1 MESLTTQKKNKM
13 NLVINEEQQ
22 MLKTSAKEF
31 LKNKAPIE
39 ALRKL
44 RDSNDP
50 NGYDTQ
56 LWKEMA
62 EMGWASLN
70 ITEAYGGMDFGFVGF
85 GQVLEEM
92 GRTLVASPMVSTC
105 LVGTSIINFGGN
117 TMQKENYL
125 PRIADGSIL
134 LSLASEE
141 SNAHRPFEVATQYS
155 KTESG
160 FSISGKK
167 VFVLDGNVADHFIVT
182 TTDADNNGITLFI
195 VDAKSEGITVEKKI
209 MMDSRNAAIVT
220 FENVKVTEAD
230 LIGAEGKGKKTLE
243 KALDIARI
251 GLSAEMLGSMQEA
264 FDRTIAYLKER
275 KQFGVVI
282 GTFQALQH
290 RAAHMYCEIQICK
303 SLVIKALQAID
314 TDSPMLPYMASMTK
328 SKVGETLQLVTNE
341 GIQLFA
347 GIGMTDDEE
356 IGFFMK
362 RARVAQQ
369 TFGDYNYHLDRFAS
383 LSGF

>member
-1 MESLTTQKKNKM
+1 M
-13 NLVINEEQQ
+13 NVVINEEQQ

-31 LKNKAPIE
+31 LKSKAPIE

-50 NGYDTQ
+50 KGYDPT

-70 ITEAYGGMDFGFVGF
+70 IPEAYGGMNFGFVGF
-85 GQVLEEM
+85 GQILEEM
-92 GRTLVASPMVSTC
+92 GRTLVASPIISTC
-105 LVGTSIINFGGN
+105 LVGSSIINFGGS
-117 TMQKENYL
+117 TMQKENFL

-141 SNAHRPFEVATQYS
+141 SNAHKPLKVSTQYA
-155 KTESG
+155 KTDNG
-160 FSISGKK
+160 YSISGKK
-167 VFVLDGNVADHFIVT
+167 NFVIDGNIADYFIVT
-182 TTDADNNGITLFI
+182 ATDAEKNGISLFI
-195 VDAKSEGITVEKKI
+195 VDAKSEGISVEKKI
-209 MMDSRNAAIVT
+209 MMDSRNAAVVT
-220 FENVKVTEAD
+220 FENVKATNAD
-230 LIGAEGKGKKTLE
+230 LIGEEGKGIKTLE
-243 KALDIARI
+243 KALDIGRI

-290 RAAHMYCEIQICK
+290 RAAQMYCEIELCK
-303 SLVIKALQAID
+303 SLVIKSLQAID

-328 SKVGETLQLVTNE
+328 SKIGEVLQLITNE
-341 GIQLFA
+341 SIQLFG

-369 TFGDYNYHLDRFAS
+369 TFGDYNYHLDRFAR

>member
-1 MESLTTQKKNKM
+1 M

-31 LKNKAPIE
+31 LKNRAPVE

-44 RDSNDP
+44 RDSN
-50 NGYDTQ
+50 NSKGYDPQ

-70 ITEAYGGMDFGFVGF
+70 IPEAYGGMDFGFVGF

-92 GRTLVASPMVSTC
+92 GRTLVATPMVSTC

-125 PRIADGSIL
+125 PRIAEGNIL
-134 LSLASEE
+134 VSLASEE
-141 SNAHRPFEVATQYS
+141 SNSHQPLKISTQYS
-155 KTESG
+155 KTEDG

-167 VFVLDGNVADHFIVT
+167 VFVLDGNVADYFVVT
-182 TTDADNNGITLFI
+182 ATDLDKNGITLFI
-195 VDAKSEGITVEKKI
+195 IDAKTEGITIEKKI

-220 FENVKVTEAD
+220 FDNVKVSD
-230 LIGAEGKGKKTLE
+230 IDMIGEEGKGKRTLE

-290 RAAHMYCEIQICK
+290 RAADMYCEIQVCK

-314 TDSPMLPYMASMTK
+314 TDSPMLPYIASMTK

-341 GIQLFA
+341 GIQLFG

-369 TFGDYNYHLDRFAS
+369 TFGDYNYHLDRFAT

>member
-1 MESLTTQKKNKM
+1 M

-70 ITEAYGGMDFGFVGF
+70 IPEAYGGMDFGFVGF

-141 SNAHRPFEVATQYS
+141 SNAHRPFKVATQYS

-369 TFGDYNYHLDRFAS
+369 TFGDYNYHLDRFAN

>member
-1 MESLTTQKKNKM
+1 M

-31 LKNKAPIE
+31 LKNRAPIE

-44 RDSNDP
+44 RDSKDP
-50 NGYDTQ
+50 NGYDPQ

-70 ITEAYGGMDFGFVGF
+70 IPEAYGGMDFGFVGF

-117 TMQKENYL
+117 TMQKENFL

-141 SNAHRPFEVATQYS
+141 SNAHRPLKVTTQYS
-155 KTESG
+155 KTDDG
-160 FSISGKK
+160 YSISGKK
-167 VFVLDGNVADHFIVT
+167 VFVLDGNVADYFIVT
-182 TTDADNNGITLFI
+182 TTDADSQGITLFI
-195 VDAKSEGITVEKKI
+195 VDAKSEGITVEKKL
-209 MMDSRNAAIVT
+209 MMDSRNAAVVT
-220 FENVKVTEAD
+220 FDNVKVSEAD
-230 LIGAEGKGKKTLE
+230 MIGEEGKGKRTLE

-290 RAAHMYCEIQICK
+290 RAAIMYSEIELCK

-328 SKVGETLQLVTNE
+328 SKVGEALQLVTNE
-341 GIQLFA
+341 GIQLFG

-369 TFGDYNYHLDRFAS
+369 TFGDYNYHLDRFAT

>member
-1 MESLTTQKKNKM
+1 M

-31 LKNKAPIE
+31 LKNRAPIG

-44 RDSNDP
+44 RDSNDAK
-50 NGYDTQ
+50 GYDPQ

-70 ITEAYGGMDFGFVGF
+70 IPEAYGGMDFGFVGF

-117 TMQKENYL
+117 TMQKENFL
-125 PRIADGSIL
+125 PRIAEGKIL
-134 LSLASEE
+134 MSLASEE
-141 SNAHRPFEVATQYS
+141 SNAHRPLKVSTQYS
-155 KTESG
+155 KTDEG

-167 VFVLDGNVADHFIVT
+167 VFVLDGNVADYFIVT
-182 TTDADNNGITLFI
+182 TTDANNATANGITLFI
-195 VDAKSEGITVEKKI
+195 VDAKSAGITVEKKI
-209 MMDSRNAAIVT
+209 MMDSRNAAVVT
-220 FENVKVTEAD
+220 FDNVKATEAD
-230 LIGAEGKGKKTLE
+230 LIGEEGKGKKTLE

-264 FDRTIAYLKER
+264 FDRTVAYLKER

-290 RAAHMYCEIQICK
+290 RAAVMYSEIELCK

-341 GIQLFA
+341 GIQLFG

-369 TFGDYNYHLDRFAS
+369 TFGDYNYHLDRFAT

>member
-1 MESLTTQKKNKM
+1 M

-31 LKNKAPIE
+31 LKNRAPIE

-44 RDSNDP
+44 RDSKDP
-50 NGYDTQ
+50 KGYDPQ

-70 ITEAYGGMDFGFVGF
+70 IPEAYGGMDFGFVGF

-117 TMQKENYL
+117 TMQKENFL
-125 PRIADGSIL
+125 PRIAEGSIL

-141 SNAHRPFEVATQYS
+141 SNAHRPLKVSTQYS
-155 KTESG
+155 KTDDG
-160 FSISGKK
+160 YSISGKK
-167 VFVLDGNVADHFIVT
+167 VFVLDGNVADYFVVT
-182 TTDADNNGITLFI
+182 TTDASNASANGITLFI
-195 VDAKSEGITVEKKI
+195 VDAKSEGITIEKKI

-220 FENVKVTEAD
+220 FDNVKATEAD
-230 LIGAEGKGKKTLE
+230 LIGEEGKGKKTLE

-264 FDRTIAYLKER
+264 FDRTISYLKER

-282 GTFQALQH
+282 GTFQSLQH
-290 RAAHMYCEIQICK
+290 RAAQMYCEIQLCK
-303 SLVIKALQAID
+303 SLVIKSLQAID

-328 SKVGETLQLVTNE
+328 SKVGEVLQLITNE
-341 GIQLFA
+341 GIQLFG

-369 TFGDYNYHLDRFAS
+369 TFGDYNYHLDRFAR

>member
-1 MESLTTQKKNKM
+1 M

-50 NGYDTQ
+50 KGYDAQ

-70 ITEAYGGMDFGFVGF
+70 IPEAYGGMDFGFVGF

-141 SNAHRPFEVATQYS
+141 SNAHRPFKVSTKFS
-155 KTESG
+155 KTDDG
-160 FSISGKK
+160 YSISGKK
-167 VFVLDGNVADHFIVT
+167 VFVLDGNVADYFIVT
-182 TTDADNNGITLFI
+182 ATDDEKSGITLFI
-195 VDAKSEGITVEKKI
+195 VDAKSKGITVEKKI

-220 FENVKVTEAD
+220 FENVKVTEAEM
-230 LIGAEGKGKKTLE
+230 IGDEGKGKKVLE

-264 FDRTIAYLKER
+264 FDRTVAYLKER

-290 RAAHMYCEIQICK
+290 RAAIMYCEIQLCK

-314 TDSPMLPYMASMTK
+314 SDSPMLSFIASMTK
-328 SKVGETLQLVTNE
+328 SKVGEALQLITNE
-341 GIQLFA
+341 GIQLFG

-369 TFGDYNYHLDRFAS
+369 TFGDYNYHLDRFAR

>member
-1 MESLTTQKKNKM
+1 M

-31 LKNKAPIE
+31 LKNRAPVE

-50 NGYDTQ
+50 KGFDAQ

-70 ITEAYGGMDFGFVGF
+70 IPEAYGGMDFGFVGF

-92 GRTLVASPMVSTC
+92 GRTLVATPMVSTC

-117 TMQKENYL
+117 TMQKEKYL
-125 PRIADGSIL
+125 PRIAEGSIL
-134 LSLASEE
+134 VSLASEE
-141 SNAHRPFEVATQYS
+141 SNAHRPLKVSTQFS
-155 KTESG
+155 KTDDG
-160 FSISGKK
+160 YSISGKK
-167 VFVLDGNVADHFIVT
+167 VFVLDGNVADYFVVT
-182 TTDADNNGITLFI
+182 TTDADKNGITLFI
-195 VDAKSEGITVEKKI
+195 VDAKTEGITVEKKL
-209 MMDSRNAAIVT
+209 MMDSRNAAVVT
-220 FENVKVTEAD
+220 FDNVKVSETGM
-230 LIGAEGKGKKTLE
+230 IGEEGKGKKTLE

-264 FDRTIAYLKER
+264 FDRTVAYLKER

-290 RAAHMYCEIQICK
+290 RAADMYCEIQLCK

-314 TDSPMLPYMASMTK
+314 TNSPMLPYMASMTK

-341 GIQLFA
+341 GIQLFG

-369 TFGDYNYHLDRFAS
+369 TFGDYNYHLDRFAT

>member
-1 MESLTTQKKNKM
+1 M

-31 LKNKAPIE
+31 LKNRAPVE

-50 NGYDTQ
+50 KGYDPQ

-70 ITEAYGGMDFGFVGF
+70 IPEAYGGMDFGFVGL

-105 LVGTSIINFGGN
+105 LVGTSIINLGGN
-117 TMQKENYL
+117 TLQKENFL
-125 PRIADGSIL
+125 PQIAEGNIL

-141 SNAHRPFEVATQYS
+141 SNAHRPLKVSTQYS
-155 KTESG
+155 KTANG
-160 FSISGKK
+160 YSISGKK
-167 VFVLDGNVADHFIVT
+167 VFVLDGNIADYFIVT
-182 TTDADNNGITLFI
+182 TTDAEKNGITLFI
-195 VDAKSEGITVEKKI
+195 VDAKAEGITVEKKI
-209 MMDSRNAAIVT
+209 MMDSRNAATVT
-220 FENVKVTEAD
+220 FDNVKVTEAGM
-230 LIGAEGKGKKTLE
+230 IGEEGKGKKTLE

-264 FDRTIAYLKER
+264 FDRTVAYLKER

-290 RAAHMYCEIQICK
+290 RAANMYCEIQLCK

-314 TDSPMLPYMASMTK
+314 TDSPMLTYMASMTK

-341 GIQLFA
+341 GIQLFG

-369 TFGDYNYHLDRFAS
+369 TFGDYNYHLDRFAT

>member
-1 MESLTTQKKNKM
+1 M

-22 MLKTSAKEF
+22 MLKTSAKEY
-31 LKNKAPIE
+31 LKEKSPVE

-44 RDSNDP
+44 RDSDDP
-50 NGYDTQ
+50 NGFDSL

-70 ITEAYGGMDFGFVGF
+70 IPEAYGGMDFGYVGF

-105 LVGTSIINFGGN
+105 LVGATLINLGGDV
-117 TMQKENYL
+117 MQKETYL
-125 PRIADGSIL
+125 PQIADGSIL
-134 LSLASEE
+134 LSLAMEE
-141 SNAHRPFEVATQYS
+141 GNAHRPFEVATQFS
-155 KTESG
+155 KTDNG
-160 FSISGKK
+160 YSISGKK
-167 VFVLDGNVADHFIVT
+167 TFVLDGHVANHFIVT
-182 TTDADNNGITLFI
+182 ATDADSADANGLTLFI
-195 VDAKSEGITVEKKI
+195 VDANSDGITVERKK
-209 MMDSRNAAIVT
+209 MMDSRNAATVT
-220 FENVKVTEAD
+220 FENVVVKESDV
-230 LIGAEGKGKKTLE
+230 IGEIGKGKKVLE
-243 KALDIARI
+243 KTLDIARI
-251 GLSAEMLGSMQEA
+251 GLSAEMLGGMQEA
-264 FDRTIAYLKER
+264 FDRTVAYLKER

-290 RAAHMYCEIQICK
+290 RAAHMYCEIQNCK

-314 TDSPMLPYMASMTK
+314 TDNPMMPFMASMVK
-328 SKVGETLQLVTNE
+328 SKVGETSQLITNE
-341 GIQLFA
+341 AIQLFG

-383 LSGF
+383 MSGF

>member
-1 MESLTTQKKNKM
+1 M

-31 LKNKAPIE
+31 LKNRAPVE

-50 NGYDTQ
+50 KGYDAQ

-70 ITEAYGGMDFGFVGF
+70 IPEAYGGMDFGFVGF

-92 GRTLVASPMVSTC
+92 GRTLVATPMVSTC

-125 PRIADGSIL
+125 PRIAEGSIL
-134 LSLASEE
+134 VSLASEE
-141 SNAHRPFEVATQYS
+141 SNAHRPLKVSTQFS
-155 KTESG
+155 KTDDG
-160 FSISGKK
+160 YSISGKK
-167 VFVLDGNVADHFIVT
+167 VFVLDGNVADYFVVT
-182 TTDADNNGITLFI
+182 TTDADKNGITLFI
-195 VDAKSEGITVEKKI
+195 VDAKTEGITVEKKI
-209 MMDSRNAAIVT
+209 MMDSRNAAVVT
-220 FENVKVTEAD
+220 FDNVKVSETGM
-230 LIGAEGKGKKTLE
+230 IGEEGKGDKTLE

-264 FDRTIAYLKER
+264 FDRTVAYLKER

-290 RAAHMYCEIQICK
+290 RAADMYCEIQLCK

-314 TDSPMLPYMASMTK
+314 TNSPMLPYMASMTK

-341 GIQLFA
+341 GIQLFG

-369 TFGDYNYHLDRFAS
+369 TFGDYNYHLNRFAT

>member
-1 MESLTTQKKNKM
+1 
-13 NLVINEEQQ
+13 

-31 LKNKAPIE
+31 LKNRAPVE

-50 NGYDTQ
+50 KGYDPQ

-70 ITEAYGGMDFGFVGF
+70 IPEAYGGMDFGFVGF

-117 TMQKENYL
+117 TFQKENFL
-125 PRIADGSIL
+125 PRIAEGSIL
-134 LSLASEE
+134 VSLASEE
-141 SNAHRPFEVATQYS
+141 SNAHRPLKVSTQYS
-155 KTESG
+155 KTEDG
-160 FSISGKK
+160 YSISGKK
-167 VFVLDGNVADHFIVT
+167 VFVLDGHVADYFVVT
-182 TTDADNNGITLFI
+182 TTDAEKNGITLFT
-195 VDAKSEGITVEKKI
+195 VDAKSEGITVERKK
-209 MMDSRNAAIVT
+209 MMDSRNAAVVT
-220 FENVKVTEAD
+220 FDNVKVAEAD
-230 LIGAEGKGKKTLE
+230 MIGKEGKGKKTLE

-264 FDRTIAYLKER
+264 FDRTVAYLKER

-290 RAAHMYCEIQICK
+290 RAADMYCEIQLCK
-303 SLVIKALQAID
+303 SLVIKSLQAID

-328 SKVGETLQLVTNE
+328 SKVGKTLQRVTNE
-341 GIQLFA
+341 GIQLFG

-369 TFGDYNYHLDRFAS
+369 TFGDYNYHLDRFAT
-383 LSGF
+383 LNGF

>member
-1 MESLTTQKKNKM
+1 M

-31 LKNKAPIE
+31 LKNRAPIE

-50 NGYDTQ
+50 KGYDPQ
-56 LWKEMA
+56 LWKDMA

-70 ITEAYGGMDFGFVGF
+70 IPEAYGGMDFGFVGF

-117 TMQKENYL
+117 TMQKEKFL
-125 PRIADGSIL
+125 PRIAEGSIL

-141 SNAHRPFEVATQYS
+141 SNAHRPLKVSTQYS
-155 KTESG
+155 NTDDG

-167 VFVLDGNVADHFIVT
+167 VFVLDGNVANYFIVT
-182 TTDADNNGITLFI
+182 ATDADNATANGITLFI
-195 VDAKSEGITVEKKI
+195 VDAKSEGITVEKKK
-209 MMDSRNAAIVT
+209 MMDSRNAAVVT
-220 FENVKVTEAD
+220 FENVKATSTD
-230 LIGAEGKGKKTLE
+230 LIGEEGKGEKTLE

-290 RAAHMYCEIQICK
+290 RAAQMYCEIQLCK

-341 GIQLFA
+341 GIQLFG

-356 IGFFMK
+356 IGFFLK

-369 TFGDYNYHLDRFAS
+369 TFGDYNYHLNRFAT

>member
-1 MESLTTQKKNKM
+1 M

-44 RDSNDP
+44 RDSNNP
-50 NGYDTQ
+50 NGYDSQ

-70 ITEAYGGMDFGFVGF
+70 IPEAYGGMDFGFVGL

-117 TMQKENYL
+117 TMQKENFL
-125 PRIADGSIL
+125 PRIADGNIL

-141 SNAHRPFEVATQYS
+141 SNAHRPLKVSTQYS
-155 KTESG
+155 KTDNG

-167 VFVLDGNVADHFIVT
+167 VFVLDGNVADYFIVT
-182 TTDADNNGITLFI
+182 ATDTDNNGITLFI
-195 VDAKSEGITVEKKI
+195 VDAKSDGITVEKKI
-209 MMDSRNAAIVT
+209 MMDSRNAAVVT
-220 FENVKVTEAD
+220 FENVKATDAD
-230 LIGAEGKGKKTLE
+230 LIGEEGKGKKTLE

-290 RAAHMYCEIQICK
+290 RAAEMYCEIQLCK
-303 SLVIKALQAID
+303 SLVIKSLQAID

-328 SKVGETLQLVTNE
+328 SKVGEALQLITNE
-341 GIQLFA
+341 GIQLFG

-369 TFGDYNYHLDRFAS
+369 TFGDYNYHLDRFAR

>member
-1 MESLTTQKKNKM
+1 M

-31 LKNKAPIE
+31 LKNRAPVE

-50 NGYDTQ
+50 KGYDPQ

-70 ITEAYGGMDFGFVGF
+70 IPEAYGGMDFGYVGF

-105 LVGTSIINFGGN
+105 LVGSSIINLGGN
-117 TMQKENYL
+117 TMQKEKYL
-125 PRIADGSIL
+125 PRIAEGSIL

-141 SNAHRPFEVATQYS
+141 SNAHRPLKVSTQYS
-155 KTESG
+155 KTADG

-167 VFVLDGNVADHFIVT
+167 VFVLDGNVADYFIVT
-182 TTDADNNGITLFI
+182 TTDIEKNGITLFI
-195 VDAKSEGITVEKKI
+195 VDAKSTGITVEKKL
-209 MMDSRNAAIVT
+209 MMDSRNAAVVT
-220 FENVKVTEAD
+220 LDQVKVTEID
-230 LIGAEGKGKKTLE
+230 MIGEAGKGKETLE

-264 FDRTIAYLKER
+264 FDRTVAYLKER

-290 RAAHMYCEIQICK
+290 RAAVMYSEIELCK

-314 TDSPMLPYMASMTK
+314 TNSPMLPYMASMTK

-341 GIQLFA
+341 GIQLFG

-369 TFGDYNYHLDRFAS
+369 TFGDYNYHLDRFAT

>member
-1 MESLTTQKKNKM
+1 M

-70 ITEAYGGMDFGFVGF
+70 IPEAYGGMDFGFVGF

-141 SNAHRPFEVATQYS
+141 SNAHRPFKVATQYS

>member
-1 MESLTTQKKNKM
+1 M

-31 LKNKAPIE
+31 LKSKAPIE

-50 NGYDTQ
+50 KGYDPT

-70 ITEAYGGMDFGFVGF
+70 IPEAYGGMNFGFVGF
-85 GQVLEEM
+85 GQILEEM
-92 GRTLVASPMVSTC
+92 GRTLVASPIISTC
-105 LVGTSIINFGGN
+105 LVGSSIINFGGS
-117 TMQKENYL
+117 TMQKENFL

-141 SNAHRPFEVATQYS
+141 SNAHKPLKVSTQYA
-155 KTESG
+155 KTDNG
-160 FSISGKK
+160 YSISGKK
-167 VFVLDGNVADHFIVT
+167 NFVIDGNIADYFIVT
-182 TTDADNNGITLFI
+182 ATDPEKNGISLFI
-195 VDAKSEGITVEKKI
+195 VDAKSEGISVEKKI
-209 MMDSRNAAIVT
+209 MMDSRNAAVVT
-220 FENVKVTEAD
+220 FENVKATNAD
-230 LIGAEGKGKKTLE
+230 LIGEEGKGIKTLE
-243 KALDIARI
+243 KALDIGRI

-290 RAAHMYCEIQICK
+290 RAAQMYCEIELCK
-303 SLVIKALQAID
+303 SLVIKSLQAID

-328 SKVGETLQLVTNE
+328 SKIGEVLQLITNE
-341 GIQLFA
+341 SIQLFG

-369 TFGDYNYHLDRFAS
+369 TFGDYNYHLDRFAR

>member
-1 MESLTTQKKNKM
+1 
-13 NLVINEEQQ
+13 

-31 LKNKAPIE
+31 LKNRAPVE

-50 NGYDTQ
+50 KGYNAQ

-70 ITEAYGGMDFGFVGF
+70 IPEAYGGMDFGFVGF

-125 PRIADGSIL
+125 PRIAEGSIL
-134 LSLASEE
+134 VSLASEE
-141 SNAHRPFEVATQYS
+141 SNAHRPLKVSTQFS
-155 KTESG
+155 KTDDG
-160 FSISGKK
+160 YSISGKK
-167 VFVLDGNVADHFIVT
+167 IFVLDGNVADYFIVT
-182 TTDADNNGITLFI
+182 TTDGDKNGITLFI

-209 MMDSRNAAIVT
+209 MMDSRNAAVVT
-220 FENVKVTEAD
+220 FDNVKVSETGM
-230 LIGAEGKGKKTLE
+230 IGEEGKGDKTLE

-264 FDRTIAYLKER
+264 FDRTVAYLKER

-290 RAAHMYCEIQICK
+290 RAADMYCEIQLCK

-314 TDSPMLPYMASMTK
+314 TNSPMLPYMASMTK

-341 GIQLFA
+341 GIQLFG

-369 TFGDYNYHLDRFAS
+369 TFGDYNYHLDRFAT

>member
-1 MESLTTQKKNKM
+1 M

-31 LKNKAPIE
+31 LKANAPVE

-44 RDSNDP
+44 RDTNDP
-50 NGYDTQ
+50 NGYDPQ
-56 LWKEMA
+56 LWQQMA

-70 ITEAYGGMDFGFVGF
+70 IPEAYGGMDFGYVGF

-92 GRTLVASPMVSTC
+92 GRTLTASPMIATC
-105 LVGTSIINFGGN
+105 LVGATMINLGGDVL
-117 TMQKENYL
+117 QKEKYL
-125 PRIADGSIL
+125 PQIADGSIL

-141 SNAHRPFEVATQYS
+141 TNAHRPFKVKTQFV
-155 KTESG
+155 KTADG
-160 FSISGKK
+160 YAISGTKK
-167 VFVLDGNVADHFIVT
+167 FVLDGHVANYFIVS
-182 TTDADNNGITLFI
+182 AVHPENNKITLFI
-195 VDAKSEGITVEKKI
+195 VDAKSEGITVERKI

-220 FENVKVTEAD
+220 FEKVQVSDHDVLGEV
-230 LIGAEGKGKKTLE
+230 GKGKKILGKT
-243 KALDIARI
+243 LDIAAI
-251 GLSAEMLGSMQEA
+251 GLAAEMLGTMQEA
-264 FDRTIAYLKER
+264 FDRTVAYLKER
-275 KQFGVVI
+275 KQFGATI
-282 GTFQALQH
+282 GSFQALQH
-290 RAAHMYCEIQICK
+290 RAARMYCEIQICK

-314 TDSPMLPYMASMTK
+314 RDDPMLPFLASMTK
-328 SKVGETLQLVTNE
+328 SKVGETIQLVTNE
-341 GIQLFA
+341 GIQLFG

-383 LSGF
+383 MSGF

>member
-1 MESLTTQKKNKM
+1 M

-31 LKNKAPIE
+31 LKNRAPVE

-50 NGYDTQ
+50 KGYDAQ

-70 ITEAYGGMDFGFVGF
+70 IPEAYGGMDFGFVGF

-125 PRIADGSIL
+125 PRIAEGSIL
-134 LSLASEE
+134 VSLASEE
-141 SNAHRPFEVATQYS
+141 SNAHRPLKVSTQFS
-155 KTESG
+155 KTDDG
-160 FSISGKK
+160 YSISGKK
-167 VFVLDGNVADHFIVT
+167 IFVLDGNVADYFIVT
-182 TTDADNNGITLFI
+182 TTDGDKNGITLFI

-209 MMDSRNAAIVT
+209 MMDSRNAAVVT
-220 FENVKVTEAD
+220 FDNVKVSETGM
-230 LIGAEGKGKKTLE
+230 IGEEGKGDKTLE

-264 FDRTIAYLKER
+264 FDRTVAYLKER

-290 RAAHMYCEIQICK
+290 RAADMYCEIQLCK

-314 TDSPMLPYMASMTK
+314 TNSPMLPYMASMTK

-341 GIQLFA
+341 GIQLFG

-369 TFGDYNYHLDRFAS
+369 TFGDYNYHLDRFAT

>member
-1 MESLTTQKKNKM
+1 M

-31 LKNKAPIE
+31 LKNRAPIE

-44 RDSNDP
+44 RDSKDP
-50 NGYDTQ
+50 NGYDPQ

-70 ITEAYGGMDFGFVGF
+70 IPEAYGGMDFGFVGF

-92 GRTLVASPMVSTC
+92 GRTLVATPMVSTC
-105 LVGTSIINFGGN
+105 LVGTSIINLGGN
-117 TMQKENYL
+117 TMQKENFL
-125 PRIADGSIL
+125 PRIAEGSIL

-141 SNAHRPFEVATQYS
+141 TNAHRPLKVSTQYS
-155 KTESG
+155 KTDDG
-160 FSISGKK
+160 YSISGKK
-167 VFVLDGNVADHFIVT
+167 VFVLDGNVADYFVVT
-182 TTDADNNGITLFI
+182 TTDTDNATANGITLFI

-220 FENVKVTEAD
+220 FVNVKATEAD
-230 LIGAEGKGKKTLE
+230 LIGEEGKGKKTLE

-264 FDRTIAYLKER
+264 FDRTISYLKER

-290 RAAHMYCEIQICK
+290 RAAQMYCEIQLCK
-303 SLVIKALQAID
+303 SLVIKSLQAID

-328 SKVGETLQLVTNE
+328 SKVGETLQLITNE
-341 GIQLFA
+341 GIQLFG

-369 TFGDYNYHLDRFAS
+369 TFGDYNYHLDRFAR

>member
-1 MESLTTQKKNKM
+1 M

-31 LKNKAPIE
+31 LKSKAPIE

-44 RDSNDP
+44 RDSKDP
-50 NGYDTQ
+50 NGYDPQ

-70 ITEAYGGMDFGFVGF
+70 IPEAYGGMDFGFVGF

-117 TMQKENYL
+117 TMQKENFL
-125 PRIADGSIL
+125 PRIAEGSIL

-141 SNAHRPFEVATQYS
+141 SNSHRPLKVSTQFS
-155 KTESG
+155 KTDDG
-160 FSISGKK
+160 YSISGKK
-167 VFVLDGNVADHFIVT
+167 IFVLDGNVADYFIVT
-182 TTDADNNGITLFI
+182 TTDADKNGITLFI
-195 VDAKSEGITVEKKI
+195 VNAKSEGITIERKL
-209 MMDSRNAAIVT
+209 MMDSRNAAVVT
-220 FENVKVTEAD
+220 FENVKVSEAD
-230 LIGAEGKGKKTLE
+230 MIGEEGKGKRTLE

-264 FDRTIAYLKER
+264 FDRTISYLKER

-290 RAAHMYCEIQICK
+290 RAAQMYCEIQLCK

-314 TDSPMLPYMASMTK
+314 SDSPMLPYMASMTK

-341 GIQLFA
+341 GIQLFG

-369 TFGDYNYHLDRFAS
+369 TFGDYNYHLDRFAR